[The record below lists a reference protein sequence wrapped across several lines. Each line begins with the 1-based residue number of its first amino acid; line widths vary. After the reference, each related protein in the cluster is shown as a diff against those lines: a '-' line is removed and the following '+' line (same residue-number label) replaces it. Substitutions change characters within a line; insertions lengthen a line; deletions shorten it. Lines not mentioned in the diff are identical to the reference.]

1 MLQIQ
6 LSLKMLFQ
14 MLFYIIYDSEGGQFE
29 YTQRK
34 ANSLGYTVNVAC
46 VIESYVANKK
56 LMSRIYLIIK
66 CIRMSLILF
75 NCVFLSRRILVSS
88 HFIIPHK
95 YIQASLTKWFSIRLS
110 NK

>member
-66 CIRMSLILF
+66 YIRMSLILF
-75 NCVFLSRRILVSS
+75 NCVFLSCRILVSS

-95 YIQASLTKWFSIRLS
+95 YIQASVTKWFSIRLS